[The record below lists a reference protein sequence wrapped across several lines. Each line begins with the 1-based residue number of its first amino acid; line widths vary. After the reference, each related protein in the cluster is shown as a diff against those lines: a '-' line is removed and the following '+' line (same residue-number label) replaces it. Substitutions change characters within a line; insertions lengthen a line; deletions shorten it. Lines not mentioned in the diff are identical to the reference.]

1 MKLGTIMT
9 MLGMG
14 AVLAACDCCPQD
26 GAKALSQDKE
36 LRAVMDN
43 FTQNE
48 VPAATPLVEKREVE
62 LIRLVS
68 LVTQQSGALL
78 QAGACSRRNSRG
90 DLPVR
95 SLHRVPADGGCG

>member
-14 AVLAACDCCPQD
+14 AVLAACDCCPQ
-26 GAKALSQDKE
+26 GEAKALSQDKE

-48 VPAATPLVEKREVE
+48 VPAATPLRGLLPKRFSRRFTSAP
-62 LIRLVS
+62 LTPGSRGRWMRLK
-68 LVTQQSGALL
+68 LL
-78 QAGACSRRNSRG
+78 AACSRRRT
-90 DLPVR
+90 
-95 SLHRVPADGGCG
+95 

>member
-48 VPAATPLVEKREVE
+48 VPAATPLVEKREV
-62 LIRLVS
+62 LTPGSRGRWMRWKLP
-68 LVTQQSGALL
+68 A
-78 QAGACSRRNSRG
+78 ACSRRRT
-90 DLPVR
+90 
-95 SLHRVPADGGCG
+95 